1 MRRSGYAALR
11 QWTLHNREHPFL
23 LNAGRHGLVIHTLF
37 YPGEVRAL
45 DEFRTETEWVTPEE
59 LELAQRLVESLA
71 TTFEPTKYRDHYR
84 ENLRALI
91 DAKIRGEEVKLE
103 QACPKPIVAPDI
115 LEALRASLARTKKPA
130 EMGESQ
136 PALERGPK
144 ALAARPMRPSCTAR
158 FGQSPFRRFSR

>member
-1 MRRSGYAALR
+1 M
-11 QWTLHNREHPFL
+11 
-23 LNAGRHGLVIHTLF
+23 
-37 YPGEVRAL
+37 
-45 DEFRTETEWVTPEE
+45 
-59 LELAQRLVESLA
+59 ESLA

-103 QACPKPIVAPDI
+103 QARPKPIVAPDI
-115 LEALRASLARTKKPA
+115 LEALRASLARTKKPE

-144 ALAARPMRPSCTAR
+144 ALA
-158 FGQSPFRRFSR
+158 G

>member
-11 QWTLHNREHPFL
+11 QWTLHNREHLFL
-23 LNAGRHGLVIHTLF
+23 LNAGRHGLVMHTLF
-37 YPGEVRAL
+37 FPGEVRAL

-103 QACPKPIVAPDI
+103 QARPKPIVAPDI

-144 ALAARPMRPSCTAR
+144 ALA
-158 FGQSPFRRFSR
+158 G